1 MVAICCIVHRKRI
14 LCQVSFSPVVG
25 TYMRHLARHL
35 ILGTDCRRQWTD
47 LAEWVPLWSLL
58 LHLSPHML
66 CMLFTCFIDHSQ
78 SQTLSVGSVC
88 MTLWSP
94 GIVRKGSAWV
104 IQTLHV
110 AVVYIGDL
118 RINCHIIDAYHI
130 LSPSINLEV
139 PASFVI
145 LHCPLRWPF
154 PWGWQEVSFLSRFLF
169 IWVWVLER
177 VFSRLALGFL

>member
-14 LCQVSFSPVVG
+14 LCQVSFSPVVC

-47 LAEWVPLWSLL
+47 LAGWVPLFLLL

-104 IQTLHV
+104 ILTLHV

-118 RINCHIIDAYHI
+118 RIKCHIIDAYHI
-130 LSPSINLEV
+130 LPPSINLEV
-139 PASFVI
+139 SASFVI
-145 LHCPLRWPF
+145 LHCPFCWPF
-154 PWGWQEVSFLSRFLF
+154 PLDWQEVSFLSRFLV
-169 IWVWVLER
+169 IWVLVLEG